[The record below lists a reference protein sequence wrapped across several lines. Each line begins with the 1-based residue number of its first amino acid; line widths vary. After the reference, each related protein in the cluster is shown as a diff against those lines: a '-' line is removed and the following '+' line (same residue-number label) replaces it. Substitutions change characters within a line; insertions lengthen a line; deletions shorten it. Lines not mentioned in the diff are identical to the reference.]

1 MFKVGDRVR
10 IKSNLAEIIEQKRR
24 NREWYAEISTM
35 IEQYA
40 GEQAVITKIY
50 TKTCELFTNIY
61 TWGLYA
67 IEPVDMDAIKY
78 PVIL

>member
-24 NREWYAEISTM
+24 NREWYAETSTM
-35 IEQYA
+35 IEMYA
-40 GEQAVITKIY
+40 GKQGVITIIERDVCEIY
-50 TKTCELFTNIY
+50 PGGYI
-61 TWGLYA
+61 WGLYA
-67 IEPVDMDAIKY
+67 IEPVDMNVIKY

>member
-10 IKSNLAEIIEQKRR
+10 IKSDLAEIIEQRRR
-24 NREWYAEISTM
+24 NREWYAETSTM
-35 IEQYA
+35 IELYA
-40 GEQAVITKIY
+40 GEQGVITKIGI
-50 TKTCELFTNIY
+50 KTCELSTNIY

-67 IEPVDMDAIKY
+67 IEPVDTKVIKY